1 MKYTSSME
9 KLIRALLTDENG
21 ICEEAFNA
29 LYEYLETAAYQ
40 KMTAREANRLLALV
54 KSASATDG
62 RFYFD
67 WDECDACN
75 GQGTTGGTPD
85 SGASPCD
92 VCNGS
97 GTI

>member
-1 MKYTSSME
+1 ME

-29 LYEYLETAAYQ
+29 LYEHVEQ
-40 KMTAREANRLLALV
+40 SHPELLALV

-67 WDECDACN
+67 WDEE
-75 GQGTTGGTPD
+75 
-85 SGASPCD
+85 
-92 VCNGS
+92 
-97 GTI
+97 